1 MNNKTTDRIISIL
14 YSLSA
19 TAILLGAFFKIQHY
33 PNGNLLLCGG
43 FIIGTMVS
51 IFDTLRLKKI
61 NKTLEE
67 RLSKGETQKPGNAKT
82 YSPSLNTTP
91 TPITVKTTYLG
102 DLRTENIHL
111 QSGSKIIT
119 DAPTDNR
126 GKGEAF
132 SPTDML
138 ATALANCIMTI
149 MGIKAMD
156 NGIDLVGTEIEIT
169 KIMASGPRRV
179 AEVVM
184 EFNFPKKGYTAE
196 EKWLIESVAGIS
208 PVPLSVHPDLKQTV
222 VFNW

>member
-1 MNNKTTDRIISIL
+1 MNNKTTDQIISIL

-33 PNGNLLLCGG
+33 PYGNQLFWYG
-43 FIIGTMVS
+43 IIVGTMVGF
-51 IFDTLRLKKI
+51 FDTLRLKKI
-61 NKTLEE
+61 IKTLEE
-67 RLSKGETQKPGNAKT
+67 RISKGDVPKPGNAKT
-82 YSPSLNTTP
+82 YSPSPNTTP
-91 TPITVKTTYLG
+91 TPITIKTTYLG
-102 DLRTENIHL
+102 DLRTENIHI

-196 EKWLIESVAGIS
+196 EKRLIESVAGIS